1 MDGSMRGPGVPG
13 SWAKELV
20 EQLTAHQQRLRDLL
34 ALQRANLQQLQSELA
49 ALQQAE
55 QQRTNPVEPLENF
68 RSGPET
74 PQGPGE
80 VESSWGAQSPRAEQ
94 DSQEDLRQRYELAL
108 EDIRRLEAENQQLRE
123 QIERSRAV
131 LPPSQGDGLESWE
144 AFKRRVLAALDAE
157 EAEAGEPTAQPSQQ
171 KRIQI
176 EEVLAKTEA
185 LLAAKDQELESL
197 RHLLENQSANL
208 GAVAVGAAAVGQL
221 LDQDEIIRQQRET
234 LQRLEA
240 EWREK
245 LRQAEVELS
254 LERAALARKQA
265 ELDEKLREVEEL
277 RTRLSSQATD
287 TEAKKPP
294 EGWRKFFGLP
304 EGRKK

>member
-1 MDGSMRGPGVPG
+1 MDGSRREPGIPG
-13 SWAKELV
+13 CWAKQMA
-20 EQLTAHQQRLRDLL
+20 EQLTAQHQRLQELL
-34 ALQRANLQQLQSELA
+34 ALQRTSLQQLQSEWV
-49 ALQQAE
+49 ALQQAA
-55 QQRTNPVEPLENF
+55 QQRPPNPPENF
-68 RSGPET
+68 RSEPKP
-74 PQGPGE
+74 PQNSEEAKSP
-80 VESSWGAQSPRAEQ
+80 WGAIPPSPEP
-94 DSQEDLRQRYELAL
+94 DPKDDYRQRYELAL

-123 QIERSRAV
+123 QIQRGRTE
-131 LPPSQGDGLESWE
+131 LPYCPGDELESWE
-144 AFKRRVLAALDAE
+144 TFKGRVLAAMEAE
-157 EAEAGEPTAQPSQQ
+157 EVGSEEPTAQTSQQ

-185 LLAAKDQELESL
+185 LLAAKEQELQTL

-234 LQRLEA
+234 LQRLET

-277 RTRLSSQATD
+277 RTQLSSQASHMED
-287 TEAKKPP
+287 KKPP

>member
-1 MDGSMRGPGVPG
+1 MDQSKRDSGTPA
-13 SWAKELV
+13 SWAKQMA
-20 EQLTAHQQRLRDLL
+20 EQLMAHQQRLRDFL
-34 ALQRANLQQLQSELA
+34 ALQRASLEQLRSELA
-49 ALQQAE
+49 VFCQADQE
-55 QQRTNPVEPLENF
+55 VGKKTLEA
-68 RSGPET
+68 PE
-74 PQGPGE
+74 G
-80 VESSWGAQSPRAEQ
+80 SRWGAEGLEGISAGESKGYTQLEPDPAQ
-94 DSQEDLRQRYELAL
+94 DFRHRYELAL

-123 QIERSRAV
+123 QIERGRAV
-131 LPPSQGDGLESWE
+131 LPTGSGDGLESWE
-144 AFKRRVLAALDAE
+144 AFKRRVLAALEAE
-157 EAEAGEPTAQPSQQ
+157 EAEEPTAPTTQQ

-176 EEVLAKTEA
+176 EEVLTQTEA
-185 LLAAKDQELESL
+185 LLAAKDQEVQTL
-197 RHLLENQSANL
+197 RHLLENQAANL

-265 ELDEKLREVEEL
+265 ELDEKLQEVEEL
-277 RTRLSSQATD
+277 RTQLSSQASH
-287 TEAKKPP
+287 TEGNKPP

-304 EGRKK
+304 ESRKK